1 MRRRRADHFPCSWGI
16 GVVGHPDHYG
26 KGRDNAGVDPE
37 NEKSLRA
44 LAKAPGV
51 PRVAKELYELT
62 ADALR

>member
-1 MRRRRADHFPCSWGI
+1 VKDLFDR
-16 GVVGHPDHYG
+16 VGLDRVY
-26 KGRDNAGVDPE
+26 AGVDPE

-51 PRVAKELYELT
+51 RKIDDELYELT